1 MKKIAIVGAGISGL
15 YLANLLEKDNSF
27 FYKIFEKKGSLDLG
41 DGYGIQLSVN
51 SINLLN
57 KIGFQKI
64 KASDVYFPKKV
75 NFFDAKVSKKICD
88 IDLSQFN
95 FENNRYTTL
104 KRSKLIEFLLSN
116 VPKEKL
122 IFNSNLVDIKEK
134 EQDKLILS
142 FRDKNI
148 EEFDYLIAA
157 DGIYSRA
164 KEILFKKE
172 GLPKYFNSIAL
183 RGNINNFENNDI
195 SLYLGSNFHFVIYPI
210 NQNKEFNFISIIRK
224 ELIESEIS
232 NRNLFNNETFINNL
246 INQISLKSNLNLT
259 KVVHELKC
267 FPIFVSKK
275 IKLPKLKNIFLTGD
289 AFYSFP
295 PSFAQG
301 ASQSIESANELFNE
315 IKYNS
320 SNYYKVRI
328 LKTKQINSRSLINHF
343 AFHLSNPLNKFIRN
357 IFLKFFSK
365 NKIFLEN
372 YLGKIY
378 KS

>member
-1 MKKIAIVGAGISGL
+1 MKNIAIIGAGISGL
-15 YLANLLEKDNSF
+15 FLANLLEKNTSF
-27 FYKIFEKKGSLDLG
+27 SYKIFEKKSSLDLS

-64 KASDVYFPKKV
+64 NASDVYFPKKV
-75 NFFDAKVSKKICD
+75 NFFDVKVQKKICD

-116 VPKEKL
+116 IPKEKL
-122 IFNSNLVDIKEK
+122 IFNSDLTDIK

-142 FRDKNI
+142 FRDNNT
-148 EEFDYLIAA
+148 EGFDYLVAA
-157 DGIYSRA
+157 DGVYSRT

-183 RGNINNFENNDI
+183 RGNIHNFENTDI
-195 SLYLGSNFHFVIYPI
+195 SLYLGPNFHFVIYPI
-210 NQNKEFNFISIIRK
+210 NKNKEFNFISIIRK
-224 ELIESEIS
+224 ELIESEVS
-232 NRNLFNNETFINNL
+232 NRNLFNDITFKNNL
-246 INQISLKSNLNLT
+246 INQISSKSNLNLT
-259 KVVHELKC
+259 GLVKEIKC

-275 IKLPKLKNIFLTGD
+275 IQIPKLKNIFLTGD

-301 ASQSIESANELFNE
+301 ASQSIEAANELFNDLR
-315 IKYNS
+315 YNS
-320 SNYYKVRI
+320 SNYYKTRV

-343 AFHLSNPLNKFIRN
+343 AFHLSNPFNVFFRN
-357 IFLKFFSK
+357 IFLKRLSQ
-365 NKIFLEN
+365 NESFLEN

-378 KS
+378 NG